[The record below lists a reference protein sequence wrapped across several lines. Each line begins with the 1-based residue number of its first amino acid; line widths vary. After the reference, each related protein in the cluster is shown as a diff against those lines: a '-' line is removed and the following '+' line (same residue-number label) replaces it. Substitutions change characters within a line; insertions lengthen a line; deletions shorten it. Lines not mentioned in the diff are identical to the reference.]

1 MDEQQMQAGAPAP
14 SPDDVMGKMEDER
27 MAQIEA
33 IAASAPSAERP
44 YDAKLLKKLADAINK
59 LIDQI
64 DPDMAEVE
72 YDGSGKIDGQFPAEV
87 YIPLVLIMSFVQ
99 QMGPDFAKYMMD
111 PAELVNDAAVRK
123 AIAMVQR
130 IAKDKDLMKRMK
142 EPAEMEAEPQEP
154 QAEKPEAE
162 MKVAPDQ
169 MDDDDQAIM
178 EAM

>member
-1 MDEQQMQAGAPAP
+1 MQHNMDKGAPAP
-14 SPDDVMGKMEDER
+14 SPDDVMGRMEDER

-44 YDAKLLKKLADAINK
+44 YDAKLLKKLGDAINK
-59 LIDQI
+59 LIGQI

-72 YDGSGKIDGQFPAEV
+72 YEGSGKVDGQFPPEV

-99 QMGPDFAKYMMD
+99 QMVPDFAQYMMD

-130 IAKDKDLMKRMK
+130 IAKDKDLMEKMK
-142 EPAEMEAEPQEP
+142 EPAEMEAQPEMAP
-154 QAEKPEAE
+154 ADEAE
-162 MKVAPDQ
+162 DQMMRAPDQ